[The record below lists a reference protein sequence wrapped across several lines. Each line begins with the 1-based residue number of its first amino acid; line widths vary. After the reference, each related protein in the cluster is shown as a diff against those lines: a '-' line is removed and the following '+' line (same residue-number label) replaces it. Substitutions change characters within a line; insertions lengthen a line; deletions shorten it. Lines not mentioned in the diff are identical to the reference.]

1 MQLNAR
7 LLASLS
13 FPKKKERDDVVKN
26 RIEWDF
32 AIQNRF
38 TAYLKVS
45 IIHFKTKYLTA
56 LREKQNQEL
65 SFDEQTEL
73 LNQMENSLEDS
84 YFSGEVEDAQLVRAL
99 DRLKERERIIVFRRA
114 VSGESFVR
122 IAAEMGLKY
131 VTAKAIYRRSL
142 EKIRKEMLKK

>member
-1 MQLNAR
+1 M
-7 LLASLS
+7 
-13 FPKKKERDDVVKN
+13 KN
-26 RIEWDF
+26 RIERDF

-45 IIHFKTKYLTA
+45 IAHLKKKYLTE
-56 LREKQNQEL
+56 LYERQNREL

-84 YFSGEVEDAQLVRAL
+84 YFSEEVEDARLGRAL
-99 DRLKERERIIVFRRA
+99 TSLKERERIIVFRRA

-131 VTAKAIYRRSL
+131 VTAKAIYKRAL